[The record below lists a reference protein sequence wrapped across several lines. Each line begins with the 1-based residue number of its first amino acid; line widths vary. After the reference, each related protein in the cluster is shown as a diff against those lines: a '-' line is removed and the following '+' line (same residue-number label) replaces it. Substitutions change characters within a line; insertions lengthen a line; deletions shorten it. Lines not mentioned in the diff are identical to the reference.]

1 MAKRIL
7 TYCITFGAGSDFAM
21 LDRAANLAL
30 GFVAFNLA
38 FGASEFLTSC
48 GALGRLAH
56 GLTNLITHGFIT
68 LPLALGMAIVSI
80 SAVSARIGAAAC
92 SKSALFL
99 FSRWLTS
106 YSVKKKMNKL
116 EKAKK

>member
-1 MAKRIL
+1 
-7 TYCITFGAGSDFAM
+7 M

-99 FSRWLTS
+99 CKSKSHKGKDKNRIFHFVKIDSR
-106 YSVKKKMNKL
+106 
-116 EKAKK
+116 